1 MPWRKYSPKKGK
13 FGSVYH
19 VAKGIQVRK
28 DQRGKWT
35 VYATKNGLRKNKT
48 IGEGRSGLVSAIKAA
63 EVIAAKI
70 DKLATAGERPL
81 SEKPKGPRFKDYSRQ
96 WLTGNTARWS
106 PYTQERYE
114 QIFRLHIWPHAIF
127 KKPLSDIGRKE
138 IKVFLKE
145 LARRMSPATIEA
157 VHGVISG
164 VYNEAMDDELVG
176 GNPSAGLLKS
186 ILPPKNRRDLK
197 EPDPFSR
204 GELEHFLAHAQRI
217 ATPAE
222 VMILKVMAFA
232 GLRLGEALAMRAEH
246 LNPERR
252 TYYVAQSYKCR
263 EFGRPKAGKTR
274 LIDLPDFLVVDLQ
287 AYFQLIKKESL
298 KRGRGGRIEL
308 LFIDPSERGQQPYSQ
323 RKVQMLVKRVCRSAS
338 LRLRNPHDLRHTYAT
353 LLLTAHRSPGY
364 VQKQLGH
371 SSISITMDVYCHWM
385 PGEGR
390 EGLEEALAGE
400 KGGPNRVRNLQIFAN
415 DDKGPR

>member
-1 MPWRKYSPKKGK
+1 MPWRKYSSKEGK

-48 IGEGRSGLVSAIKAA
+48 IGDGRPGLVAAIKAA
-63 EVIAAKI
+63 EAIAAKI
-70 DKLATAGERPL
+70 DKLVPAGEIKPH
-81 SEKPKGPRFKDYSRQ
+81 EKSKGPPFQDYSRQ
-96 WLTGNTARWS
+96 WLVGNTARWS

-127 KKPLSDIGRKE
+127 KKHLAEIGRKE

-145 LARRMSPATIEA
+145 LSHRMSPATIEA

-164 VYNEAMDDELVG
+164 VYNEAMDDELVS

-197 EPDPFSR
+197 APDPFSR
-204 GELEHFLAHAQRI
+204 SELENFLAHAQRI
-217 ATPAE
+217 ATPTE
-222 VMILKVMAFA
+222 VMILKMMAFA

-246 LNPERR
+246 FNPSRR

-274 LIDLPDFLVVDLQ
+274 LIDLPDFLVADLQ
-287 AYFQLIKKESL
+287 VYCQLLKKDSL
-298 KRGRGGRIEL
+298 KEGRGGRIDL
-308 LFIDPSERGQQPYSQ
+308 LFVDPTEQGNWPYSQ
-323 RKVQMLVKRVCRSAS
+323 RKVLYLMKRVCNAAA
-338 LRLRNPHDLRHTYAT
+338 LRVRNPHDLRHTYAT

-371 SSISITMDVYCHWM
+371 SSISITMDVYCHWL

-390 EGLEEALAGE
+390 DGLEEALAGE
-400 KGGPNRVRNLQIFAN
+400 KGVPNRVPNMHIFAY